1 MGAVSYDVAPIF
13 RCSATFYRQQPVL
26 ILAASHA
33 LTRLGGRVK
42 LEKTTLRNLTA
53 AMGFRELDRA
63 LLPITE
69 VTNVFI
75 ACGSNGVTFETEDT
89 DRGRHPS
96 LAVDEV
102 AVPSAEWLAATQ
114 QQALVQVLFV
124 VPPAAANGA
133 VDLRRLLGSGRAFG
147 GLAQAVAIDTG
158 CWHERYFFVS
168 GRGTEPPLPQAH
180 SVILDSS
187 VLVDLERVASGETSE
202 EVSARAQNL
211 VLQLAHM
218 DSIPGSAIAELTVD
232 RENDCINLQR
242 ARSLAAATSAW
253 FDGGVGR
260 ARDIGAVRRAY
271 VEQLDS
277 LDQDELPGL
286 GAPFIVSAYYASLLK
301 LACIWNEAAT
311 GTFEARRRVV
321 LYEGY
326 VEWMLHTLGIVC
338 VYPLQVARD
347 RLVGPQNQAVRYT
360 DKLLKLGTPSLRKLW
375 GAAWDLMH
383 LASIDMI
390 QAGDLLEVDGRAAM
404 LVTADKALVSLRERI
419 VDPRVGMECEYGH
432 LPAKFGR
439 NDVDLRLR
447 DHESRIAA
455 IGERMNDVVVARAG
469 RHAGQAMIDNVT
481 EEVLRLER
489 ALTRHALTRPSNS

>member
-13 RCSATFYRQQPVL
+13 RCSAMFYRDQPVL
-26 ILAASHA
+26 VLAASQA
-33 LTRLGGRVK
+33 LTRTGGHVK
-42 LEKTTLRNLTA
+42 LEKATLRNLTA
-53 AMGFRELDRA
+53 AMGFRELDRG

-69 VTNVFI
+69 VTNVFV
-75 ACGSNGVTFETEDT
+75 ACGSNGVTLEAEVT
-89 DRGRHPS
+89 DLGRHPS
-96 LAVDEV
+96 LAFDEV
-102 AVPSAEWLAATQ
+102 AVPSAEWLAATERQ
-114 QQALVQVLFV
+114 DLVQVVFV
-124 VPPAAANGA
+124 VPPAATNGE
-133 VDLRRLLGSGRAFG
+133 VDLRRLLGNGRAFG

-158 CWHERYFFVS
+158 CWHKRYFFVS
-168 GRGTEPPLPQAH
+168 GRGTEPPRPQAH

-187 VLVDLERVASGETSE
+187 VLVDLERVASGATSE

-218 DSIPGSAIAELTVD
+218 DSIPGSAIAELIVD
-232 RENDCINLQR
+232 HENDRINLQR
-242 ARSLAAATSAW
+242 ARSLAAAMNAW

-271 VEQLDS
+271 VEQLNS
-277 LDQDELPGL
+277 LDEDGLPDA
-286 GAPFIVSAYYASLLK
+286 GAPFIVTAYYASLLK
-301 LACIWNEAAT
+301 LACIWDETAR
-311 GTFEARRRVV
+311 GTFEARRRVD
-321 LYEGY
+321 LYEAY

-347 RLVGPQNQAVRYT
+347 RLIGPQNQAVGYT

-383 LASIDMI
+383 LSSIDMI
-390 QAGDLLEVDGRAAM
+390 QAGGLLEIEGRAAM

-419 VDPRVGMECEYGH
+419 FDPRIGVKCEYGN

-439 NDVDLRLR
+439 NDLDPRLR
-447 DHESRIAA
+447 DHESRVAA
-455 IGERMNDVVVARAG
+455 ISERMNDVVIARTS
-469 RHAGQAMIDNVT
+469 RDVGQAMVDRMT

-489 ALTRHALTRPSNS
+489 AP